1 MNLVDLFTQTP
12 IERHKNIKVRGD
24 QVYII
29 DDDGVANLEYLFD
42 IDGELLPVYSGKKL
56 KADVSAIKKKLGI

>member
-29 DDDGVANLEYLFD
+29 DNDGVANLEYLFD
-42 IDGELLPVYSGKKL
+42 IDGQLLPVYSDKKL
-56 KADVSAIKKKLGI
+56 GASIDAIKKKLGI